1 MVLPVPVPGIDILVN
16 SMNSNPYFI
25 GVMMLILNL
34 GGRFLSL
41 EVSKGQEKFLS
52 DPMIRRFLL
61 FVVLF
66 VGTRNVIVAA
76 GMTVVIVILLGYLLN
91 ENSDLYIFHSTATKK
106 PEKVVDSS
114 SFGLSMEEM
123 MILKRLQDK
132 QAEAQKKPNSETVKE
147 PPTQGPTAFDYY
159 ISSIQRISA

>member
-1 MVLPVPVPGIDILVN
+1 MLPVPGIDILLHGI
-16 SMNSNPYFI
+16 NSNPYFI
-25 GVMMLILNL
+25 GVMMLLLNL

-41 EVSKGQEKFLS
+41 EVSKGQEQFLS
-52 DPMIRRFLL
+52 NPMIRRFLL

-66 VGTRNVIVAA
+66 VGTRNVLVAA

-106 PEKVVDSS
+106 VKVAETNSY
-114 SFGLSMEEM
+114 GLSMEET

-132 QAEAQKKPNSETVKE
+132 QAQAQKKPEEVKE
-147 PPTQGPTAFDYY
+147 VAQDPSAFHYY
-159 ISSIQRISA
+159 MSSIQRISA

>member
-1 MVLPVPVPGIDILVN
+1 
-16 SMNSNPYFI
+16 
-25 GVMMLILNL
+25 MMLLLNL

-41 EVSKGQEKFLS
+41 EVSKGQEQFLS
-52 DPMIRRFLL
+52 NPMIRRFLL

-66 VGTRNVIVAA
+66 VGTRNILVAA

-91 ENSDLYIFHSTATKK
+91 ENSDLFIFHSTATKK
-106 PEKVVDSS
+106 IKVPESSS

-132 QAEAQKKPNSETVKE
+132 QAQAQKGSTEPVKE
-147 PPTQGPTAFDYY
+147 VAQDPSAFQYY
-159 ISSIQRISA
+159 MSSIQRISA

>member
-1 MVLPVPVPGIDILVN
+1 MLPVPGIDVLV
-16 SMNSNPYFI
+16 SSINSNPYFI
-25 GVMMLILNL
+25 GVMMLLLNL

-52 DPMIRRFLL
+52 DPTIRRFLL

-66 VGTRNVIVAA
+66 VGTRNILVAA
-76 GMTVVIVILLGYLLN
+76 GMTVIIIIILGYLLN
-91 ENSDLYIFHSTATKK
+91 ENSDLFIFHSTATKK
-106 PEKVVDSS
+106 PEKAADAG

-132 QAEAQKKPNSETVKE
+132 QAQAQKAPEPVKE
-147 PPTQGPTAFDYY
+147 VVQDPSAFQYY
-159 ISSIQRISA
+159 MSSIQRISA

>member
-1 MVLPVPVPGIDILVN
+1 MLPVPGIDLLLHSI
-16 SMNSNPYFI
+16 NSNPYFI
-25 GVMMLILNL
+25 GIMMLLLNL

-52 DPMIRRFLL
+52 DPIIRRFLL

-66 VGTRNVIVAA
+66 VGTRNVLIAA

-106 PEKVVDSS
+106 PEKAVEANG
-114 SFGLSMEEM
+114 FGLSMEEM

-132 QAEAQKKPNSETVKE
+132 QAQAQKAPEPVKE
-147 PPTQGPTAFDYY
+147 VKQDPSAFQYY
-159 ISSIQRISA
+159 MSSIQRISA

>member
-1 MVLPVPVPGIDILVN
+1 MVLPVPVPGIDILLN
-16 SMNSNPYFI
+16 SINSNPYFI
-25 GVMMLILNL
+25 GVMMLLLNL

-41 EVSKGQEKFLS
+41 EVTKGQEKFLS

-66 VGTRNVIVAA
+66 VGTRNVLVAA

-91 ENSDLYIFHSTATKK
+91 EHSDLYIFHSTATKK
-106 PEKVVDSS
+106 PAKVADSGPS
-114 SFGLSMEEM
+114 DLSMEEL

-132 QAEAQKKPNSETVKE
+132 QANSQKQNQKAPSE
-147 PPTQGPTAFDYY
+147 PPKQDPSAFDYY
-159 ISSIQRISA
+159 MTSIQRISE

>member
-1 MVLPVPVPGIDILVN
+1 MVNGSMVLPVPGIDILV
-16 SMNSNPYFI
+16 SSINSNPYFI
-25 GVMMLILNL
+25 GIMMLLLNL

-66 VGTRNVIVAA
+66 VATRNVLVAA
-76 GMTVVIVILLGYLLN
+76 GLTIIVVILLGYLLN
-91 ENSDLYIFHSTATKK
+91 ENSDMYIFHSTATKK
-106 PEKVVDSS
+106 PEVVAEAST
-114 SFGLSMEEM
+114 FGLTMEET

-132 QAEAQKKPNSETVKE
+132 QSQGEVKPVEKKVESPS
-147 PPTQGPTAFDYY
+147 AFHYY
-159 ISSIQRISA
+159 MSSIQQLSG

>member
-106 PEKVVDSS
+106 PEKVADAS

-132 QAEAQKKPNSETVKE
+132 QAEAQKKPTSETTKE
-147 PPTQGPTAFDYY
+147 SPTQGPSAFDYY